1 MKSIQELYAFKS
13 AKTPTFFFKNGCSF
27 ASIGTRH
34 IEFIKKVAMDSKN
47 SARICLHKDINSDL
61 HNMVIVHHKGRYIR
75 PHKNPTHSKMYQII
89 EWRMRIIG
97 IDDIQNKLFDSI
109 LGVKNQLVL
118 RIESNIYLLLLPLT
132 PLVVFCENALGPF
145 NVRGGGKFMRPLA
158 QNKQQMRRK

>member
-61 HNMVIVHHKGRYIR
+61 HNMVIAHH
-75 PHKNPTHSKMYQII
+75 
-89 EWRMRIIG
+89 
-97 IDDIQNKLFDSI
+97 
-109 LGVKNQLVL
+109 
-118 RIESNIYLLLLPLT
+118 
-132 PLVVFCENALGPF
+132 
-145 NVRGGGKFMRPLA
+145 RGSGGKFMRPLA